1 MAEPEQQSTVG
12 AGPYPVTLVDG
23 EAVDRLIVT
32 ELKEVVL
39 AYFATVGAGV

>member
-1 MAEPEQQSTVG
+1 MAEAEQESTAG

-32 ELKEVVL
+32 ELKETVL
-39 AYFATVGAGV
+39 AYFGPVGAGV

>member
-1 MAEPEQQSTVG
+1 MAESEAESAAG

-32 ELKEVVL
+32 ELKETVL
-39 AYFATVGAGV
+39 AYFGTVGARA